1 MTLKRLIN
9 LTLLVVLAFSL
20 MSCSP
25 KQKVEPVSDGYRLP
39 TLSKASYPVIN
50 LPAWLLYLPEGDN
63 AIGIAWDS
71 PNKPKSVLNSSREFA
86 AVSLSRN
93 KSSFVVDK
101 SAVIN
106 YAEQNE
112 VDLQKADFRVV
123 VSADTSYLN
132 YADKNLKSYA
142 EATFHGYKVFL
153 YGIEQ
158 PVVNNDI
165 VRASVANTPKW
176 CKGNETFEDADYVY
190 TVGYA
195 QEISLITAW
204 KNAQEDGLRKLAQY
218 RLTNVIATLRSTED
232 QTKKTTIIETVTHN
246 PDTAITKTWLFP
258 KTVDNVSSYSV
269 FLMLRAKK
277 TI

>member
-232 QTKKTTIIETVTHN
+232 QTRKTT
-246 PDTAITKTWLFP
+246 
-258 KTVDNVSSYSV
+258 
-269 FLMLRAKK
+269 
-277 TI
+277 